1 MELPS
6 KGDYVETYFTLFEQ
20 FQQGRNP
27 STRRGRS
34 YTYEDQVLI
43 VFFTMM
49 MIRRIT
55 AFKAQHRWIGS
66 HPMEAQQIGIKGMPH
81 RTTLS
86 RRFKQ
91 LYETVQMFAIFVG
104 WWAEMLSPV
113 FRSRVLVEDASLFKA
128 LGPVWHQS
136 DRKINRIPE
145 KLRNLDTDASW
156 GKSAYHGWVYGYCLH
171 LTCNRAGFPKLIQ
184 VETASMDES
193 HVLQQKAETIFQLD
207 PRALVADNA
216 YHQAMRVRN
225 WAKDGVLLL
234 TPATTWKNG
243 RYAQAYH
250 RLIRKPPFRHW
261 LACRKT
267 AIEPIFDLFAKVLG
281 TTNNQK
287 QLPVRGLANVRTFLS
302 LGVLAVQ
309 VAMIVNNIW
318 HLPLRQISNILTVF
332 C

>member
-6 KGDYVETYFTLFEQ
+6 RDDYVETYFTLFER
-20 FQQGRNP
+20 FQQGRNQ
-27 STRRGRS
+27 TAERGRP

-55 AFKAQHRWIGS
+55 AFKAQHRWLS
-66 HPMEAQQIGIKGMPH
+66 RHPVEAQRLGMESIPD

-86 RRFKQ
+86 RRFKK
-91 LYETVQMFAIFVG
+91 LYEIIQVFTIHIG
-104 WWAEMLSPV
+104 WWAEMLGPV
-113 FRSRVLVEDASLFKA
+113 FRSQIVVEDASLFKA

-136 DRKINRIPE
+136 DRQANRIPE

-171 LTCNRAGFPKLIQ
+171 LTCNRSGFPKLVQI
-184 VETASMDES
+184 ETACVDES
-193 HVLQQKAETIFQLD
+193 HILEQKSEMIFQLA

-225 WAKDGVLLL
+225 WAKGGVLLL
-234 TPATTWKNG
+234 TPAATWKNG
-243 RYAQAYH
+243 RFAQAYQ
-250 RLIRKPPFRHW
+250 RLIRMPPFRNW

-267 AIEPIFDLFAKVLG
+267 AIEPVFDLFAKVLG
-281 TTNNQK
+281 TTNNHK
-287 QLPVRGLANVRTFLS
+287 QLPVRGLANVRSFLA

-309 VAMIVNNIW
+309 IAMITNNIW
-318 HLPLRQISNILTVF
+318 RLPPRQISNFLTVF
-332 C
+332 N

>member
-6 KGDYVETYFTLFEQ
+6 KADYVETYLTLFER
-20 FQQGRNP
+20 FQQGRNRTP
-27 STRRGRS
+27 ERGRP
-34 YTYEDQVLI
+34 YTYEDQILI

-55 AFKAQHRWIGS
+55 AFKAQHRWLNRHSI
-66 HPMEAQQIGIKGMPH
+66 EAQQLGMESIPH

-91 LYETVQMFAIFVG
+91 LSEVIQMFTFFVA
-104 WWAEMLSPV
+104 WWAEMLSPI
-113 FRSRVLVEDASLFKA
+113 FRSHVVVEDASLFKA

-136 DRKINRIPE
+136 DRKANRIPE

-171 LTCNRAGFPKLIQ
+171 LTCNQVGFPKLIQ
-184 VETASMDES
+184 VETASVDES
-193 HVLQQKAETIFQLD
+193 HIVELKSERIFHLAPQ
-207 PRALVADNA
+207 ALVADNA
-216 YHQAMRVRN
+216 YHKAMRVRN
-225 WAKDGVLLL
+225 WAKAGVLLL

-243 RYAQAYH
+243 RFAQAYH
-250 RLIRKPPFRHW
+250 RLIRMPPFCKW

-267 AIEPIFDLFAKVLG
+267 AIEPVFDLFAKVLG
-281 TTNNQK
+281 TTNNHK
-287 QLPVRGLANVRTFLS
+287 QLPVQGLANVRTFLS

-309 VAMIVNNIW
+309 ITMIVNNIW
-318 HLPLRQISNILTVF
+318 RLPIRQISNTLTVF
-332 C
+332 S

>member
-1 MELPS
+1 MEPS
-6 KGDYVETYFTLFEQ
+6 RDDYVETYFTLFEK
-20 FQQGRNP
+20 FQQGRNQSP
-27 STRRGRS
+27 GRGRP

-55 AFKAQHRWIGS
+55 AFKAQHRWLNR
-66 HPMEAQQIGIKGMPH
+66 HPLEAQQLGIENVPH

-91 LYETVQMFAIFVG
+91 LYETIQLFTIFVG

-113 FRSRVLVEDASLFKA
+113 FRSRVLIEDASLFKA

-136 DRKINRIPE
+136 DRKANRIPE

-171 LTCNRAGFPKLIQ
+171 FTCNQAGFPKLVQ

-193 HVLQQKAETIFQLD
+193 HILEQKTARIFQLE

-216 YHQAMRVRN
+216 YHKALRVRN

-234 TPATTWKNG
+234 TPAATWKKG

-250 RLIRKPPFRHW
+250 HLIKKPPFRRW
-261 LACRKT
+261 LYCRKT
-267 AIEPIFDLFAKVLG
+267 AIEPVFDLFAKVLG

-287 QLPVRGLANVRTFLS
+287 QLPVRGVANVRTSLS
-302 LGVLAVQ
+302 LSVLAVQ
-309 VAMIVNNIW
+309 ITLIVNNIW
-318 HLPLRQISNILTVF
+318 RLPLRQISNTLTVF
-332 C
+332 S

>member
-6 KGDYVETYFTLFEQ
+6 KDDYVETYSTLFEK
-20 FQQGRNP
+20 FEQGRNQP
-27 STRRGRS
+27 LGRGRP
-34 YTYEDQVLI
+34 YEYEEGILI

-55 AFKAQHRWIGS
+55 SFKAQRRWLS
-66 HPMEAQQIGIKGMPH
+66 KHPLEAQQLGMAGIPH

-91 LYETVQMFAIFVG
+91 MYETIQMFTTFVG
-104 WWAEMLSPV
+104 CWAEMLSPA
-113 FRSRVLVEDASLFKA
+113 FRSRMLAEDASLFKA

-136 DRKINRIPE
+136 DRKVNRIPE
-145 KLRNLDTDASW
+145 KLRNLDTNASW

-171 LTCNRAGFPKLIQ
+171 FTCNQAGFPKLVQ

-193 HVLQQKAETIFQLD
+193 HILEQKAARIFQLGAQ
-207 PRALVADNA
+207 ALVADNA
-216 YHQAMRVRN
+216 YHNAMRVRN
-225 WAKDGVLLL
+225 WAKDGVVLL
-234 TPATTWKNG
+234 TPAATWKKG
-243 RYAQAYH
+243 RYAKAYH
-250 RLIRKPPFRHW
+250 RLIHKHPIRHW

-267 AIEPIFDLFAKVLG
+267 AIEPVFDLFAKVLG

-287 QLPVRGLANVRTFLS
+287 QLPVQNLANVRTFLS

-309 VAMIVNNIW
+309 ISMLTNNVW
-318 HLPLRQISNILTVF
+318 HLPTRQISNILSVF
-332 C
+332 S

>member
-1 MELPS
+1 MQAPS
-6 KGDYVETYFTLFEQ
+6 QADYVVAYFTLFDR
-20 FQQGRNP
+20 FQQEQGNP
-27 STRRGRS
+27 VHYGHPFD
-34 YTYEDQVLI
+34 YEDKVLI

-55 AFKAQHRWIGS
+55 AFKAQHRWISS
-66 HPMEAQQIGIKGMPH
+66 HPMEAQQIGIKGIPH

-91 LYETVQMFAIFVG
+91 LYETVQMFAIYVG
-104 WWAEMLSPV
+104 WWAEVLSPV

-136 DRKINRIPE
+136 DRKINHIPE

-171 LTCNRAGFPKLIQ
+171 LTCNRAGFPKLVQ

-193 HVLQQKAETIFQLD
+193 HVLEQKAETIFQLG
-207 PRALVADNA
+207 PRALAADNA

-250 RLIRKPPFRHW
+250 RLIRKPPFRLW

-281 TTNNQK
+281 TTHNQK

-318 HLPLRQISNILTVF
+318 RLPFRQISNILTVF

>member
-6 KGDYVETYFTLFEQ
+6 KDDYVEAYCTLFER
-20 FQQGRNP
+20 FQQGRKQRP
-27 STRRGRS
+27 ERGRP

-55 AFKAQHRWIGS
+55 AFKAQHRWLSMHAAEAHQLG
-66 HPMEAQQIGIKGMPH
+66 MEIIPH

-91 LYETVQMFAIFVG
+91 LYAVTQTFTVYVG

-113 FRSRVLVEDASLFKA
+113 FHSRVVVEDASLFKA
-128 LGPVWHQS
+128 NGPVWHQS
-136 DRKINRIPE
+136 DRKANHIPE

-171 LTCNRAGFPKLIQ
+171 LTCNRSGFPRLVQ
-184 VETASMDES
+184 VETASVDES
-193 HVLQQKAETIFQLD
+193 HVVEQKSELIFQMA

-216 YHQAMRVRN
+216 YHKAMRIRN
-225 WAKDGVLLL
+225 WAKAGVLLL
-234 TPATTWKNG
+234 TPATKWKNG
-243 RYAQAYH
+243 RYAQAYQ
-250 RLIRKPPFRHW
+250 RLIKLSPFRKW

-267 AIEPIFDLFAKVLG
+267 AIEPVFDLFAKVLG
-281 TTNNQK
+281 TTNNHK
-287 QLPVRGLANVRTFLS
+287 QLSIQGLANVRSFLS

-309 VAMIVNNIW
+309 ITMIINNIW
-318 HLPLRQISNILTVF
+318 RLPPRLISNTLTVF
-332 C
+332 S